1 MIRRTVAWAVI
12 LGALGPGTPLEAVA
26 QDPSAPVTVAE
37 DALDRVEEL
46 ARAGRAVEARV
57 LLSEWW
63 EGGRRMASRD
73 AEQRAIWL
81 RGVLTVDPGQASLDY
96 WRLVVEYPL
105 GPYTA
110 RALARIAG
118 AADVSGDRDAAVRA
132 RETLVR
138 EHRGTPEAQRARA
151 WLDARGEDP
160 PGPVEPAARPPD
172 AGAGGGEPTAGAGDE
187 AGGRADPAA
196 QEEEAA
202 ATRGDYAVQ
211 LGAFSTMTRAREL
224 MERARAAGLEPR
236 LVRVPGSALARV
248 RVGRFTGRAAA
259 EELRR
264 RIVGLGLE
272 ALVSEDA
279 SSEQPVGG
287 A

>member
-1 MIRRTVAWAVI
+1 MIGRAVAWAVI

-26 QDPSAPVTVAE
+26 QDPSAPVTLAE

-81 RGVLTVDPGQASLDY
+81 RGVLTVDPGQASLDF

-118 AADVSGDRDAAVRA
+118 AADVSGDRAAAVRA

-151 WLDARGEDP
+151 WLEARGEQP

-172 AGAGGGEPTAGAGDE
+172 VEAGGAEPTSGAGDE
-187 AGGRADPAA
+187 AGGRADPA
-196 QEEEAA
+196 EEAGA
-202 ATRGDYAVQ
+202 SVRGDYAVQ
-211 LGAFSTMTRAREL
+211 LGAFSTMIRAREL

-248 RVGRFTGRAAA
+248 RVGRFTGRPAA

-264 RIVGLGLE
+264 RVVGLGLE